1 MTRAICKT
9 MILIDKIIGNIN
21 SDSHLKE
28 KYRDMLKSDNVEK
41 IEITRLES
49 ERARIRKVSNKGTDL
64 ALTMTHGS
72 HINDGDVVFLTDDK
86 MVIAKRVPEHV
97 AKISLKGNI
106 SAEQILETAIK
117 LGHTIGNMHR
127 PIKIT
132 NNKIYFPIQ
141 SESEIEL
148 FQKLLSNLI
157 DNIDIKSDN
166 IIFEPESGY
175 DIHGH

>member
-1 MTRAICKT
+1 
-9 MILIDKIIGNIN
+9 MIHIDKIIGNIY
-21 SDSHLKE
+21 SDEQLRE
-28 KYRDMLKSDNVEK
+28 KYHDMLKSDQVEK
-41 IEITRLES
+41 IEMTRLEC
-49 ERARIRKVSNKGTDL
+49 ERARIRKVSDKGTDL
-64 ALTMTHGS
+64 ALTITPGS
-72 HINDGDVVFLTDDK
+72 RIHDGDIVLLTDEK
-86 MVIAKRVPEHV
+86 MIIVKRASETVV
-97 AKISLKGNI
+97 TISLKGNI
-106 SAEQILETAIK
+106 SYEQLFETTIK

-132 NNKIYFPIQ
+132 NNTIYFPIQ

-148 FQKLLSNLI
+148 FQKLLSNLK